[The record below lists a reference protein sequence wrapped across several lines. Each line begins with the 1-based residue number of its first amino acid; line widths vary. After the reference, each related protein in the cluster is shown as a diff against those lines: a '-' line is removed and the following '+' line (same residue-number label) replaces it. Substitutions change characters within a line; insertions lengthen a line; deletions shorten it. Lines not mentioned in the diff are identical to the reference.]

1 METDERLTESLVS
14 LRRSIHMEP
23 ELAGKEFLTVKKI
36 NDFIRFYNP
45 DKTIQE
51 IGKSGIAYI
60 YRGIKP
66 GPTVL
71 LRSDIDALPIHEI
84 SELKYNSLY
93 KDVSHKCGHDGHAAI
108 LCGVAAR
115 LYANKPRK
123 GKVVLL
129 FQPAEETG
137 QGAKLVLDDPRFKE
151 NLPDYV
157 FSFHNLPGY
166 PAGSVV
172 IKNDVFSMASRGI
185 HIILNGK
192 SSHAS
197 EPEKGKSPLAAFNKL
212 IEKLEMIPMETA
224 VPGSMITICHA
235 KLGEPSFGVSP
246 GFAEIQAT
254 IRSKDDADM
263 QTVSNKVVDFITET
277 ANNHKLGLNYL
288 WKEEYPA
295 TVSNEKCVDHIRMA
309 ANDIGLETVF
319 ISKPFRWSEDFSHFT
334 IRFPGAFFGL
344 GAGEDAAALHHPD
357 YDFPDKLIKPGVDL
371 YMSLLNQLL

>member
-1 METDERLTESLVS
+1 MDDRLIDSLVS

-36 NDFIRFYNP
+36 NDFVRSYNP

-60 YRGIKP
+60 YRGIKA

-71 LRSDIDALPIHEI
+71 IRADIDALPIHEI
-84 SELKYNSLY
+84 SDLKYNSLH
-93 KDVSHKCGHDGHAAI
+93 KGVSHKCGHDGHAAI
-108 LCGVAAR
+108 LCGVASQ
-115 LYANKPRK
+115 LYANKPLK

-137 QGAKLVLDDPRFKE
+137 QGAQMVLDDSRFNE
-151 NLPDYV
+151 IIPDYV

-166 PAGSVV
+166 PLGSVI

-197 EPEKGKSPLAAFNKL
+197 EPEKGKSPIVAFSKI
-212 IEKLEMIPMETA
+212 IERLEMIPMEMT

-254 IRSKDDADM
+254 IRSKNDADM
-263 QTVSNKVVDFITET
+263 VLISEKVISFIKEVSTNF
-277 ANNHKLGLNYL
+277 KLNLEYS

-295 TVSNEKCVDHIRMA
+295 TISSDECVEYIRKA
-309 ANDIGLETVF
+309 ANNIQLETVF

-334 IRFPGAFFGL
+334 AKYNGAFFGL
-344 GAGEDAAALHHPD
+344 GAGENTAALHHPD
-357 YDFPDKLIKPGVDL
+357 YDFPDKLIKTGIEL
-371 YMSLLNQLL
+371 YMSLLNQLIA

>member
-1 METDERLTESLVS
+1 MDDRLIDNLVS

-51 IGKSGIAYI
+51 FGKSGIAYI

-71 LRSDIDALPIHEI
+71 IRADIDALPIKEI
-84 SELKYNSLY
+84 SELKYNSLNN
-93 KDVSHKCGHDGHAAI
+93 DISHKCGHDGHVAI
-108 LCGVAAR
+108 LCGLAAH
-115 LYANKPRK
+115 LFVNKPNK

-137 QGAKLVLDDPRFKE
+137 QGAKMVLDDPRFRE

-166 PAGSVV
+166 PIGSV
-172 IKNDVFSMASRGI
+172 ILKNDVFSMASRGI
-185 HIILNGK
+185 HIIINGK

-197 EPEKGKSPLAAFNKL
+197 EPEKGKSPLSAFNKL
-212 IEKLEMIPMETA
+212 IERLEMIPLEKA
-224 VPGSMITICHA
+224 VSGSMITICHA

-246 GFAEIQAT
+246 GFAEIMAT
-254 IRSKDDADM
+254 IRSKDDKDM
-263 QTVSNKVVDFITET
+263 QMISNNVIDFITEAT
-277 ANNHKLGLNYL
+277 ANHKLGLSYT

-295 TVSNEKCVDHIRMA
+295 TVSNEECVNYIRKA
-309 ANDIGLETVF
+309 ANLIGMETVF

-334 IRFPGAFFGL
+334 SRFPGAFFGL
-344 GAGEDAAALHHPD
+344 GAGEQTAALHHPD
-357 YDFPDKLIKPGVDL
+357 YDFPDKLIKPGIEL
-371 YMSLLNQLL
+371 YLSLLNQLL